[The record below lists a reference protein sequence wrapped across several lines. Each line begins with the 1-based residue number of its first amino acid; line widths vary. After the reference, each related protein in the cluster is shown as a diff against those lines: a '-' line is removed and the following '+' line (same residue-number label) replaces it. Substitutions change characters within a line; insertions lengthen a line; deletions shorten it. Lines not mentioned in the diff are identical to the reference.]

1 MADKKTDNGEPKARD
16 TAAGYSGS
24 AHEGKEALK
33 RPEGASKEAVISD
46 AGATEPTIEL
56 GGDGVTPRA
65 EWVEKY
71 AEVKKKQ
78 DEHDEKRRK
87 QAVEDSGGMVT
98 TEKIA
103 EKGKHHG

>member
-1 MADKKTDNGEPKARD
+1 MADKKTDNDEPKARD

-24 AHEGKEALK
+24 AREGKEALK
-33 RPEGASKEAVISD
+33 RPEGASKEAVVSD

-71 AEVKKKQ
+71 AEVKKKH
-78 DEHDEKRRK
+78 DEHDAKRRK
-87 QAVEDSGGMVT
+87 QAEEDAGVGIQT
-98 TEKIA
+98 TEKH
-103 EKGKHHG
+103 KHG